1 MKIEVSQLLYNISMF
16 LIVIIVA
23 FVGTKFIGRFEGEKE
38 IEEEMDKKEEK

>member
-23 FVGTKFIGRFEGEKE
+23 FVGTKLIGRLEGEKE
-38 IEEEMDKKEEK
+38 IEEAIDKKEEK